1 MRIIT
6 FLLTSALAVAFA
18 QDRPAAAKGSAGAAM
33 AELKNAKGEVVGK
46 VRIAPQRGGTGVRLT
61 GNLMNVP
68 PGEHAIH
75 IHTTGK
81 CDPPDF
87 QSAGPHF
94 NPGGHK
100 HGLASKGG
108 HEGDLGNLTV
118 AQNGNAKINI
128 TVSGVTLGEGAN
140 SLFKE
145 GGTALMIHEKADDLQ
160 SDPAGNAGGRI
171 ACGVITR

>member
-1 MRIIT
+1 
-6 FLLTSALAVAFA
+6 
-18 QDRPAAAKGSAGAAM
+18 
-33 AELKNAKGEVVGK
+33 
-46 VRIAPQRGGTGVRLT
+46 
-61 GNLMNVP
+61 MNVP